1 MYSDKMSKCCCDLF
15 KKHKK
20 TSNYKCRYVLSQ
32 TFFYCVTPMS
42 HSKTGRNYVFSA
54 ERKSCKCQGKCQLN
68 RASPVP
74 PRKKTEKQWHNMS
87 HCFVNWHTR
96 HGLESSSDDWIDL
109 RSVTAFQNIDLSSRF
124 RVRHW
129 TNAVDTLFDNTYRC
143 SYFLFVYLEWIT
155 TDLLIFFTFV
165 IIVWPD

>member
-15 KKHKK
+15 KKYKK

-42 HSKTGRNYVFSA
+42 HSITGRNYVSSA

-74 PRKKTEKQWHNMS
+74 TRKKTEKQWHNMS
-87 HCFVNWHTR
+87 RCFVNWHTR

-109 RSVTAFQNIDLSSRF
+109 CSVTAFQNIDLSSHF
-124 RVRHW
+124 WVRHW
-129 TNAVDTLFDNTYRC
+129 TNAVDTLFDNTYQC